1 MTHTTSD
8 SSKPFPKPDGL
19 PDKPIDGNFEPPV
32 AWLGGRELVA
42 SLKLIILYSLFG
54 GKLDSR
60 DWMTGIAN
68 FVGESAQIHTWTNE
82 ETKDGVYT
90 SVVETWQGAG
100 EPRADEFWFDYVAD
114 SGDGQMPTYNIAY
127 LCMRHL
133 RLLTKEGERL
143 LPRGR
148 FLFMGGDTAYHVADY
163 ETLAK
168 RFQAPFWWAYDEL
181 VREREIPEAELRKR
195 RPIFGIPGNHDY
207 YDALDGFNRQFRRPS
222 TGEDDPHSREP
233 LLQLPTFERHQEASY
248 VALRLPFNWWLWGL
262 DIERNEIDFR
272 QQTFFKKVNEEY
284 KPKKL
289 IVATPSPT
297 TVFGKYLGKDND
309 LAKVFEAIGLKR
321 PFLKEKEE
329 VAPREC
335 RLDLS
340 GDVHHYARYWGPK
353 TVGEENP
360 RSKQEKHRPFDESY
374 ASVVSGGGGAFFDPT
389 NTFLGELEEQALYPS
404 VRKSLKAMSGEILN
418 FSNIRSG
425 GFVHY
430 IGAFI
435 AFIICFA
442 AIIAPNTRILFF
454 PDPSPSD
461 VNSVTNWGLGFAVI
475 SLLLLITGNLF
486 FETLFKRIDQRIPT
500 KRIAVTQMIVI
511 GLFLLLTVLPM
522 AYGIKIL
529 RGLRSYTA
537 LSDSFLIFLS
547 AIWAGL
553 MAVLYIQ
560 YTNRLNEQAHDRTIG
575 WEDYVPAW
583 LMLLIAA
590 IIFCAS
596 LWWFGQGR
604 DSVPAALFADIA
616 LMSVLT
622 ALPLGVIVGLAVSV
636 GGGRHSW
643 TGKFGYFFM
652 GSWHTLLQLVVPLL
666 WTLSFFYHLNS
677 QGISTLR
684 GIISREGLRPVLLG
698 GLILFVAYR
707 VFRFIGIKLVNGNHR
722 KTLVAI
728 WILYGLLMIGL
739 PALYLSEAVQVSLP
753 ESIWFRFG
761 LCVTAALIGA
771 FMSCVWFGWY
781 LAVALVYNGHNNE
794 AGGAARLVGYKQFMR
809 IRLRED
815 DLTAYVIGFVEAQA
829 KGKDLIPKLKLIEQF
844 TLRVKSN

>member
-1 MTHTTSD
+1 MMTHKTRK
-8 SSKPFPKPDGL
+8 SSTPFPTPDGL
-19 PDKPIDGNFEPPV
+19 DAKPNDGDFEPPV

-68 FVGESAQIHTWTNE
+68 LVGDSAQVHSLSKGE
-82 ETKDGVYT
+82 MKKGVYT
-90 SVVETWQGAG
+90 SVVETLPAAG
-100 EPRADEFWFDYVAD
+100 ELTPDEFWFDYVAD

-127 LCMRHL
+127 LCMRDL
-133 RLLTKEGERL
+133 RLPTNDGERV
-143 LPRGR
+143 LPRGK

-168 RFQAPFWWAYDEL
+168 RFQAPFWWAYNDL
-181 VREREIPEAELRKR
+181 VLEREIPEEEVDKR

-222 TGEDDPHSREP
+222 TGEDDPLSREP

-248 VALRLPFNWWLWGL
+248 VALRLPFDWWLWGL
-262 DIERNEIDFR
+262 DIERSDIDFR
-272 QQTFFKKVNEEY
+272 QQTFFTKVNEEY

-309 LAKVFEAIGLKR
+309 LAKVFKAIGLKR

-329 VAPREC
+329 LEPGEC

-340 GDVHHYARYWGPK
+340 GDVHHYARYWGPA
-353 TVGEENP
+353 GGQNP
-360 RSKQEKHRPFDESY
+360 RVKQDKHHPSDENY

-389 NTFLGELEEQALYPS
+389 NTNLREVEEQALYPS
-404 VRKSLKAMSGEILN
+404 VSESLTAMSGEILN
-418 FSNIRSG
+418 FSNIRRG

-442 AIIAPNTRILFF
+442 AIIAPNTRVILF
-454 PDPSPSD
+454 PDPNPLGAKSII
-461 VNSVTNWGLGFAVI
+461 NTGLGFVVL
-475 SLLLLITGNLF
+475 SLLLLLLGNWF
-486 FETLFKRIDQRIPT
+486 FTAVFKRIDRRI
-500 KRIAVTQMIVI
+500 TQKKIPI
-511 GLFLLLTVLPM
+511 GQIFAIGAFLVLTVLLM
-522 AYGIKIL
+522 AYGIWTL
-529 RGLRSYTA
+529 TNLRSFTA

-547 AIWAGL
+547 TLWAGL
-553 MAVLYIQ
+553 MVVLYIQ
-560 YTNRLNEQAHDRTIG
+560 YTERLNQQAHDRTIG
-575 WEDYVPAW
+575 KWDYAPTW
-583 LMLLIAA
+583 LMLLAAA

-596 LWWFGQGR
+596 LWWFGQGPK
-604 DSVPAALFADIA
+604 SVPATLFADIVFMA
-616 LMSVLT
+616 VLT
-622 ALPLGVIVGLAVSV
+622 ALPAGLIVGLALWI
-636 GGGRHSW
+636 GAGRHGLS
-643 TGKFGYFFM
+643 GKIGYFAM
-652 GSWHTLLQLVVPLL
+652 GSWHTLLQLVVALL
-666 WTLSFFYHLNS
+666 WTLSLLYHLNS

-684 GIISREGLRPVLLG
+684 RIFSREGLRAGLLVA
-698 GLILFVAYR
+698 LILFVSYS

-722 KTLVAI
+722 KSLVAT
-728 WILYGLLMIGL
+728 WILYGVIMIGL
-739 PALYLSEAVQVSLP
+739 PVLYLSQPGQISLRG
-753 ESIWFRFG
+753 SLQFRFG
-761 LCVTAALIGA
+761 LCIAAAIIGA
-771 FMSCVWFGWY
+771 VMSCVWFGWY

-794 AGGAARLVGYKQFMR
+794 AGGAARLIGYKQFMR
-809 IRLRED
+809 IRLREN
-815 DLTAYVIGFVEAQA
+815 DLTAYVVGFDKAQS
-829 KGKDLIPKLKLIEQF
+829 KGKDLIPGLKLIEQF